1 MICMTLFHKRTVK
14 WYKQMCVCTTN
25 FSLGL
30 SHVQSVENS
39 IRKAASSN
47 LYTVRNT
54 NTCHSSAEQVHK
66 IRTLTYTHTNAH
78 SLTHVRTQKNTPNFV
93 LDGDTVWGRCTCLFK
108 APPHALEPRNYT
120 PTRAHAHA
128 QLQMKTEQRW
138 RLSTEAIVEWRR
150 QSGIA

>member
-1 MICMTLFHKRTVK
+1 MTLFHKRTVK

-78 SLTHVRTQKNTPNFV
+78 SHMYAHRKTHPILFSTVTPYEADV
-93 LDGDTVWGRCTCLFK
+93 LVCLK
-108 APPHALEPRNYT
+108 LPPTHWSREI
-120 PTRAHAHA
+120 TRQHEH
-128 QLQMKTEQRW
+128 THTHSCRW
-138 RLSTEAIVEWRR
+138 RQNSVGVCPLK
-150 QSGIA
+150 QSSNDDGKAE